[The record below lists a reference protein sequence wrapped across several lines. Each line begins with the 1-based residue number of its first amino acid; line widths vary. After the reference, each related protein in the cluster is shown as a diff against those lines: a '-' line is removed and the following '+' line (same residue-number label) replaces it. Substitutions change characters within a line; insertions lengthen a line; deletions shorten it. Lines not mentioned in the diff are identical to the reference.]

1 MPKPYFL
8 SRPSGLYVRFRVPDD
23 VRHKVGLRFIVR
35 ALGPLRGDSARLLAA
50 RQAVAL
56 SAVFDR
62 LRKGDGEMAGIDPKK
77 LIESA
82 ERSLADGSA
91 REWTG
96 TDVQIGGVRFGSVT
110 THGAEDT
117 LDFIATMKAA
127 VELQAAL
134 GTRSPPEPAAPA
146 PPPIS
151 PPAVASAEP
160 KLSKAIETY
169 LADLEAAKRD
179 RKTIIESRHSL
190 RILLGVIGDVPS
202 STLSQDHARTFF
214 DAVRHWPSNA
224 TKRPEYRDLDVA
236 QVVALS
242 KTNAEPEPA
251 AHTINKHRQRLSA
264 FVQSLLAARVLAH
277 NPLKGIVWMTE
288 HAADAD
294 VETGRA
300 FTTEELQAIFD
311 KDAFGAWAKKYPHRF
326 WGPILGLYSGAR
338 VTEIA
343 QLYAA
348 DIETIDGV
356 PGFHITRRFDGQKIK
371 NKQSKRFVPLAKPVI
386 DAGFLD
392 YVAEVRQAGHE
403 RLFPH
408 LPNSTG
414 LGFGRQLSRQFS
426 TYIKK
431 RGVADSGVGF
441 HAFRH
446 TFATLLDKAGESM
459 EAISR
464 LTGHWDGQQAP
475 STLGKFYIHRETI
488 PLRVATLAKF
498 APGVAVPNY
507 TRGQFAKSLTA
518 SGPVDRDSE
527 E

>member
-127 VELQAAL
+127 VELQASL
-134 GTRSPPEPAAPA
+134 GTPSPAEPVAPSPQA
-146 PPPIS
+146 VS
-151 PPAVASAEP
+151 PPAVASAGP

-202 STLSQDHARTFF
+202 STLSQDHARAFF

-224 TKRPEYRDLDVA
+224 TKRSHYRDLDVA

-242 KTNAEPEPA
+242 KANAEPEPA

-356 PGFHITRRFDGQKIK
+356 PGFHITRRFKGQKIK

-446 TFATLLDKAGESM
+446 TFATLLDKVGESV

-498 APGVAVPNY
+498 ATGVAVPKY
-507 TRGQFAKSLTA
+507 RAAQFKQALN
-518 SGPVDRDSE
+518 DF
-527 E
+527 